1 MKKQITNIFF
11 DLFGVLLGID
21 QSVVVQYLA
30 KLTETPY
37 LETREIAMGEAF
49 MRLERDEINFD
60 QYADKISSELP
71 NGNRIET
78 NVLRDMWM
86 NSRVGEMPSVSLLDK
101 LQDQYKVWIISNTC
115 ESHIQNLKSKFTF
128 LKHVDGIITSELAGA
143 HKPRPEIFSYALA
156 EAKTD
161 PLSVL
166 FIDDS
171 CANVDSAEN
180 MGFNIHHYVDY
191 EKLVGFLKHFLDIVI

>member
-60 QYADKISSELP
+60 QYVDKISSELP

-101 LQDQYKVWIISNTC
+101 LQDQYKVWIISNTS

-128 LKHVDGIITSELAGA
+128 LNHVDGIITSELAGA
-143 HKPRPEIFSYALA
+143 HKPNPEIFRFALN
-156 EAKTD
+156 EAKVDMGSTI
-161 PLSVL
+161 

-171 CANVDSAEN
+171 HVNVKSAES
-180 MGFNIHHYVDY
+180 MGIISHHYTDFEKFDSFCKDY
-191 EKLVGFLKHFLDIVI
+191 LKI